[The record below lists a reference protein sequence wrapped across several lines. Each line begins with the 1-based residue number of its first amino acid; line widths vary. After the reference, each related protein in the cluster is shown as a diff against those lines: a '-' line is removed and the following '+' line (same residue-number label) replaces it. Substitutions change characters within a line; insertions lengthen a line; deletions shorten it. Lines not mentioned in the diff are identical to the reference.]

1 MTDEKKDLTWLLN
14 KAYFFLKFRL
24 RTKKE
29 LQEYLLK
36 KSKNKDYSS
45 LDINAIINQLEK
57 QRLIN
62 DQEFIKNFVSQR
74 LLFKPKSQF
83 LLERE
88 LLKLGI
94 EKKDINNYFSQNP
107 IDEKNLARKVLL
119 NIWPRFKNLPVEKKF
134 KKAIGF
140 LLRRGFSYD
149 TATDVFKKLNLNNG

>member
-36 KSKNKDYSS
+36 KSRNKDYSFS
-45 LDINAIINQLEK
+45 DIKTVVDQLEK
-57 QRLIN
+57 QGLIN
-62 DQEFIKNFVSQR
+62 DQEFIKSFVSQR

-83 LLERE
+83 LLEKE
-88 LLKLGI
+88 LLRLGV
-94 EKKDINNYFSQNP
+94 EKKDIDDYFAQNP
-107 IDEKNLARKVLL
+107 IDEKKLAMKVLL
-119 NIWPRFKNLPVEKKF
+119 KAWHRFKNLPNEKKF
-134 KKAIGF
+134 KKAVDF
-140 LLRRGFSYD
+140 LLRRGFGYE